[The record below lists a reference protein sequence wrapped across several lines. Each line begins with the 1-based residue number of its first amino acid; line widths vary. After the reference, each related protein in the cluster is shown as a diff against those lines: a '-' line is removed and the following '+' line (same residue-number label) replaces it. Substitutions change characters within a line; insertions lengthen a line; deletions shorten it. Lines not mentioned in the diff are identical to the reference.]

1 MLLLRLRLTIQNRIL
16 KILYISF
23 FYPPFNTIGG
33 SRAYGQVQA
42 FISSGSEVHVI
53 TSADQNFEL
62 SNDFEFPN
70 NHKVFYKGKNIV
82 FNRGIINEKVIS
94 QKKKLSS
101 FKSFLIRVTPKI
113 FIRAFMLISSIFRGY
128 EEFPYWS
135 KKVLEDYQNDI
146 QGWKPDIIFSSYS
159 PIDSHIL
166 ASKISKELEVPWV
179 AEYRDCWSFNT
190 MGFSENQN
198 DLWSLFLRR
207 KESKILA
214 GCQLILAATP
224 FIKEYYQKFFDKNV
238 ELLLGGWEEVTKV
251 STSLVE
257 NADSR
262 LEILHLGSMLHGTR
276 SIEPI
281 IELLEKFPE
290 LKKSYH
296 FSFVGRDTNLF
307 VDKVKNSSLS
317 KSISLSGHVTFNQSE
332 KLGQSTDIL
341 LILMKNTPMEKYTL
355 TGKIFEYIKF
365 QKPII
370 CIDPFESEVSNFIK
384 NFKMG
389 YVVKSANELAS
400 LLKRKGSINNF
411 IRISDENRLKF
422 KRSEQISNILNTLP
436 STFRD
441 FDNH

>member
-1 MLLLRLRLTIQNRIL
+1 M
-16 KILYISF
+16 
-23 FYPPFNTIGG
+23 
-33 SRAYGQVQA
+33 
-42 FISSGSEVHVI
+42 HVI

-70 NHKVFYKGKNIV
+70 NHKVFYKGKKNIV
-82 FNRGIINEKVIS
+82 FNHKVINEKPVL
-94 QKKKLSS
+94 QKRKFSS

-113 FIRAFMLISSIFRGY
+113 FIRAFVLISSLFKGY
-128 EEFPYWS
+128 EEFPHWS

-198 DLWSLFLRR
+198 DFLSLFLRK
-207 KESKILA
+207 KEREILK
-214 GCQLILAATP
+214 GSQLILAATP

-238 ELLLGGWEEVTKV
+238 ELLLGGWEEETKV
-251 STSLVE
+251 STASFGIE
-257 NADSR
+257 DSR

-276 SIEPI
+276 SLEPI
-281 IELLEKFPE
+281 IELLERYPE
-290 LKKSYH
+290 LQKKYH
-296 FSFVGRDTNLF
+296 FSFVGRDTDLF
-307 VDKVKNSSLS
+307 INKVKNSHLT
-317 KSISLSGHVTFNQSE
+317 KSISLSKHVTFNQSE
-332 KLGQSTDIL
+332 KLGLSTDIL
-341 LILMKNTPMEKYTL
+341 LILMKNTPMEKHTL

-389 YVVKSANELAS
+389 YVIKSVDELAS
-400 LLKRKGSINNF
+400 LLKSKESINDF
-411 IRISDENRLKF
+411 IKISDIDRLKF
-422 KRSEQISNILNTLP
+422 KRSEQISNILNILP
-436 STFRD
+436 STLRD
-441 FDNH
+441 FHNH

>member
-1 MLLLRLRLTIQNRIL
+1 M
-16 KILYISF
+16 
-23 FYPPFNTIGG
+23 
-33 SRAYGQVQA
+33 
-42 FISSGSEVHVI
+42 HVI
-53 TSADQNFEL
+53 TSADQNFEP

-70 NHKVFYKGKNIV
+70 NHKVFYKGKKNIV
-82 FNRGIINEKVIS
+82 FNHKVINEKPVL
-94 QKKKLSS
+94 QKRKFSS
-101 FKSFLIRVTPKI
+101 FKSFLIRATPKI
-113 FIRAFMLISSIFRGY
+113 FIRAFVLISSLFKGY
-128 EEFPYWS
+128 EEFPHWS

-198 DLWSLFLRR
+198 DLLSLFLRK
-207 KESKILA
+207 KEREILK

-238 ELLLGGWEEVTKV
+238 ELLLGGWEEETKV
-251 STSLVE
+251 STASFGIE
-257 NADSR
+257 DSR

-276 SIEPI
+276 SLEPI
-281 IELLEKFPE
+281 IELLERYPE
-290 LKKSYH
+290 LQQKYH
-296 FSFVGRDTNLF
+296 FSFVGRDTDLF
-307 VDKVKNSSLS
+307 INKVKNSHLT
-317 KSISLSGHVTFNQSE
+317 KSISLSKHVTFNQSE
-332 KLGQSTDIL
+332 KLGLSTDIL

-389 YVVKSANELAS
+389 YVIKSVDELAS
-400 LLKRKGSINNF
+400 LLKSKESINDF
-411 IRISDENRLKF
+411 IKISDIDRLKF
-422 KRSEQISNILNTLP
+422 KRSEQISNILNILP
-436 STFRD
+436 STLRD
-441 FDNH
+441 FHNH